1 MAVVDTLSPALR
13 VAATEHVRVAEAQ
26 IAAGAV
32 AAAPDGV
39 PGLDADCVRVQATAW
54 RAVLDPD
61 GAAPDERAR
70 SGGVFGSSPP
80 GMAWSRQPVVGED
93 GALAGGD
100 GRGRA
105 QQLHDVLAVII
116 GLAARVA
123 DAPSLVGNAPT
134 RVVSVK
140 AEDLVAGRGV
150 AFADGGVMSRSV
162 GARRTT

>member
-1 MAVVDTLSPALR
+1 MTGLLLP
-13 VAATEHVRVAEAQ
+13 Q
-26 IAAGAV
+26 V
-32 AAAPDGV
+32 AAALRQYADACTNPRTGEL
-39 PGLDADCVRVQATAW
+39 PGPRV
-54 RAVLDPD
+54 
-61 GAAPDERAR
+61 EC
-70 SGGVFGSSPP
+70 GS
-80 GMAWSRQPVVGED
+80 AEPVVGEDGALAGGD

-123 DAPSLVGNAPT
+123 DAPSLAGNAPT